1 MLILEKLKQVKA
13 FIFDVDGVLSDGRVL
28 ITEEGAQLR
37 NMSIKD
43 GYALRKALDCG
54 YLVAVI
60 SGGSSQGVKERL
72 NYLGIKEVYLG
83 VRHKIEIFEK
93 LLEEYQLSLAEVLY
107 MGDDIPD
114 LEIMLKCGIP
124 CCPSNAS
131 TEVKEISVY
140 ISPNIGGHECVRD
153 VIEKTLKVKGEWL

>member
-1 MLILEKLKQVKA
+1 MLILEKLTQVKA

-43 GYALRKALDCG
+43 GYALKKAMESG
-54 YLVAVI
+54 YLIAII
-60 SGGSSQGVKERL
+60 SGGNSQGVKERL
-72 NYLGIKEVYLG
+72 LYLGIKEVYLG
-83 VRHKIEIFEK
+83 VRNKIEIFDK
-93 LLEEYQLSLAEVLY
+93 LIEEYELKPTEVLY

-114 LEIMLKCGIP
+114 IEILRKCGVP
-124 CCPSNAS
+124 CCPANAVV
-131 TEVKEISVY
+131 EVKEICSY

-153 VIEKTLKVKGEWL
+153 VIEKTLKVKGQWM